1 MKFIEFCLMSLDK
14 PILGN
19 LSKYNYKVAI
29 VEGIKKLSRANDLIL
44 IPRITRTNIEDL
56 KVAPKNMVK
65 VLKVRSNDDIKDPIR
80 LRRIAHAISLTSEAL
95 LRLGR
100 KSVEKLYNFDI
111 PVELPLKS
119 LLDAMESQ
127 KYLKGLVNIIKAVLR
142 KNLEIIFT
150 ACPSKPNE
158 VIHPVM
164 LISILEELGIT
175 GTYAL
180 KPLTLTPLRV
190 LRSVG
195 YVIHV

>member
-14 PILGN
+14 PILDN

>member
-1 MKFIEFCLMSLDK
+1 MSLDK

-180 KPLTLTPLRV
+180 KSLTLTPLRV